1 MKELESILDYGT
13 FNPAVDPAFNHGPG
27 MGPCSVA
34 ECSLTATG
42 LYWSST
48 TGATSPVSA
57 WYVDFANG
65 NVYFG
70 VAKSNLLFVR
80 AVRGGCVP

>member
-1 MKELESILDYGT
+1 
-13 FNPAVDPAFNHGPG
+13 
-27 MGPCSVA
+27 
-34 ECSLTATG
+34 